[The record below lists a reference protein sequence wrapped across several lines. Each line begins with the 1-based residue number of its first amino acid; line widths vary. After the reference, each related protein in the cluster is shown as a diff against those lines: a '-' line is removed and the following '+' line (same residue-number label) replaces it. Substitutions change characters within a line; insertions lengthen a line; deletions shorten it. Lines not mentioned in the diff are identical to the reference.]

1 VREALA
7 RDGERDVVIRL
18 SWTGPADLDLKVQEP
33 TGTVCSW
40 MNRKTVGGGTLVGD
54 TLPTAA
60 HGSNASNPENSE
72 TYVAAQA
79 FSGSYK
85 VTVERV
91 WGQPLGGKAKLEII
105 QHQGTP
111 RQTIRVLTINL
122 ADGNTAQVKLADGR
136 RTEAASVPPPGATRR
151 PEPPVEAVSTDQVL
165 GQLRAMTEPADVG
178 GGIRGDVTGF
188 GVAAEPVRP
197 VKPAKARDE
206 QMAYQTRVA
215 PFVGNGADLTAQ
227 ATVTP
232 DGRHVRLSFNAMFDL
247 VSRQQQQ
254 AVVTTPILPGR

>member
-18 SWTGPADLDLKVQEP
+18 SWTGHADLDLKVQEP

-40 MNRKTVGGGTLVGD
+40 MNRKTVGGGTLIGD
-54 TLPTAA
+54 TLPTADL
-60 HGSNASNPENSE
+60 GRNNTNPENSE

-79 FSGSYK
+79 FSGNYK

-91 WGQPLGGKAKLEII
+91 WGEPLGGKAKLEII

-111 RQTIRVLTINL
+111 RQTIRVVTVNL
-122 ADGNTAQVKLADGR
+122 AGGNTAAVKLADGR
-136 RTEAASVPPPGATRR
+136 RTEPASVPPPGATRR
-151 PEPPVEAVSTDQVL
+151 PEPPAEAASTGEVL
-165 GQLRAMTEPADVG
+165 TQLIAMTDVTDVG

-188 GVAAEPVRP
+188 GFSAEPVKP
-197 VKPAKARDE
+197 VKPARARDE
-206 QMAYQTRVA
+206 QLAYQTRVA

-227 ATVTP
+227 ATIAP
-232 DGRHVRLSFNAMFDL
+232 DGRSVRLSFNAMFDL
-247 VSRQQQQ
+247 VTRQQQQ
-254 AVVTTPILPGR
+254 PVVTTPILPRR